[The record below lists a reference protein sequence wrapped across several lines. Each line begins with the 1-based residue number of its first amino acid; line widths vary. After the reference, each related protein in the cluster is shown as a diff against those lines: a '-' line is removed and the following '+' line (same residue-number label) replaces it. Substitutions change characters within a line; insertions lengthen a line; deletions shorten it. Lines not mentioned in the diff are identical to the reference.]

1 MDDYGGN
8 YEAVAR
14 GEAPPNVNNSETS
27 EQRPSN
33 NTDGNSVNESQPEER
48 RGSMTLDEER
58 ERRAS
63 IRAIMADT
71 SISPM
76 ERRRSIQALMD
87 GRRNS
92 ASRRASM
99 EKVSNTVISVNGH
112 VGQTTLIELSKKMEL
127 SRPKCNHYKRNCTII
142 APCCGAAFGCRICH
156 DECPVLPPPK
166 YGEPKGGKVKRRYPR
181 SGSLPASLSDIPE
194 PEHHEID
201 RFKIREV
208 ICRKCYTRQ
217 SSKRNEC
224 IKCLEPFGE
233 YHCEIC
239 NLWMSDEEEPYHC
252 PDCGFC
258 RVGGRDN
265 FKHCQDCGMCID
277 SSLFDSHNCKSGKYM
292 SNCPVC
298 QEDLFS
304 SRHASHEMPCG
315 HTIHWHCYQEFSK
328 HDSRCPV
335 CKKTSETPE
344 NMAATWQALA
354 LSIKL
359 QPVPVELAKVVN
371 ITCNDCE
378 TADNNLRWH
387 FLGVQCRNCNSFNT
401 NIEQITLTGRQAV
414 LFADQME
421 SLRRQMEQGGFS
433 SNHSEVESVGEI
445 MHGSASSVN
454 STPYASQRASFTD
467 TGMDLDEDG
476 SQLTPRSPPL
486 RRTGDNLIVDF
497 DPAQR
502 RRVSQR
508 NLYETS
514 ADDDDESM
522 N

>member
-14 GEAPPNVNNSETS
+14 GEAPPNAINSETS

-33 NTDGNSVNESQPEER
+33 NTDGNSTNENESEPEER

-99 EKVSNTVISVNGH
+99 EKVSNTVISVNGN

-166 YGEPKGGKVKRRYPR
+166 YGEPKGGKVKRRHPR

-217 SSKRNEC
+217 SSKR
-224 IKCLEPFGE
+224 
-233 YHCEIC
+233 
-239 NLWMSDEEEPYHC
+239 
-252 PDCGFC
+252 
-258 RVGGRDN
+258 
-265 FKHCQDCGMCID
+265 
-277 SSLFDSHNCKSGKYM
+277 
-292 SNCPVC
+292 
-298 QEDLFS
+298 
-304 SRHASHEMPCG
+304 
-315 HTIHWHCYQEFSK
+315 
-328 HDSRCPV
+328 
-335 CKKTSETPE
+335 
-344 NMAATWQALA
+344 
-354 LSIKL
+354 
-359 QPVPVELAKVVN
+359 
-371 ITCNDCE
+371 
-378 TADNNLRWH
+378 
-387 FLGVQCRNCNSFNT
+387 
-401 NIEQITLTGRQAV
+401 
-414 LFADQME
+414 
-421 SLRRQMEQGGFS
+421 
-433 SNHSEVESVGEI
+433 
-445 MHGSASSVN
+445 
-454 STPYASQRASFTD
+454 
-467 TGMDLDEDG
+467 
-476 SQLTPRSPPL
+476 
-486 RRTGDNLIVDF
+486 
-497 DPAQR
+497 
-502 RRVSQR
+502 
-508 NLYETS
+508 
-514 ADDDDESM
+514 
-522 N
+522 